1 MEIVAAIALGMGAA
15 WASGINLYATMA
27 TLGLLGATG
36 HMHLPPDLQILA
48 HPVVIAAAAFMYC
61 VEFFADKTPGVDTGW
76 DTIHTFIRIP
86 AGAVIAAGAL
96 GDISPAAQVAA
107 LIIGGGLATTS
118 HTLKAGTR
126 VLINTSPEPVS
137 NWVASTAEDAAVF
150 GGVILAVYQPEVFLG
165 LLAVF
170 LAAAAWALPRLW
182 RAIRTLLARLAR
194 LFGRTVPVPAE
205 GAPAGDAGG
214 RLPALGLGGRR
225 ALPPE

>member
-15 WASGINLYATMA
+15 WASGLNLYATMA

-36 HMHLPPDLQILA
+36 QMHLPPDLEILA
-48 HPVVIAAAAFMYC
+48 HPLVIGAAAFMYC

-107 LIIGGGLATTS
+107 LIVGGGLAATS

-126 VLINTSPEPVS
+126 VLINASPEPVS
-137 NWVASTAEDAAVF
+137 NWVASTTEDVAVF
-150 GGVILAVYQPEVFLG
+150 GGMVLAIYQPEVFLG

-170 LAAAAWALPRLW
+170 LVGAAWVMPKLW
-182 RAIRTLLARLAR
+182 RAIRTIFARIAR
-194 LFGRTVPVPAE
+194 LFGHETPAPAE
-205 GAPAGDAGG
+205 PEAASGLPVLSLGG
-214 RLPALGLGGRR
+214 QRRLPKG
-225 ALPPE
+225 

>member
-48 HPVVIAAAAFMYC
+48 SPVVIAAAAFMYC

-76 DTIHTFIRIP
+76 DAIHTFIRIP

-107 LIIGGGLATTS
+107 LIIGGGVATTS

-126 VLINTSPEPVS
+126 VLINASPEPVS
-137 NWVASTAEDAAVF
+137 NWIASTTEDVAVI
-150 GGVILAVYQPEVFLG
+150 GGMILAVNQPEVFLG
-165 LLAVF
+165 LLGVF
-170 LAAAAWALPRLW
+170 LVAAAWALPRLW
-182 RAIRTLLARLAR
+182 RTIRTLLARIGR
-194 LFGRTVPVPAE
+194 LFGRA
-205 GAPAGDAGG
+205 APEPEPEAAGG
-214 RLPALGLGGRR
+214 LPVLSLGGQRRLPR
-225 ALPPE
+225 E